1 MRQDNKTT
9 LDTQPEAGVSRRRL
23 RAARKFAHMMVVCI
37 VLFPVVTSAQGFR
50 GSVTGKVLDPAGA
63 GVPGARVMLT
73 SRTTNVSIVFAT
85 DESGYYAIPFVN
97 PGVYDI
103 TVEAVGFKKILR
115 RGVEVRVGDKLAVD
129 FSLEVGELREIV
141 NVTN

>member
-1 MRQDNKTT
+1 MRQDARTT
-9 LDTQPEAGVSRRRL
+9 LHTQLEAGVSRRRL
-23 RAARKFAHMMVVCI
+23 LAARKFARMIASCI

-85 DESGYYAIPFVN
+85 DESGYYALLFVN
-97 PGVYDI
+97 LGAYDS
-103 TVEAVGFKKILR
+103 TAED
-115 RGVEVRVGDKLAVD
+115 VR
-129 FSLEVGELREIV
+129 
-141 NVTN
+141 